1 MNTDSLTLLDM
12 RALQAALKIRSRTT
26 IYRMVAANRLP
37 KPCVI
42 NRRGL
47 RWRETEIAA
56 WVSGLSPS
64 D

>member
-1 MNTDSLTLLDM
+1 MNTDSLTLMNM
-12 RALQAALKIRSRTT
+12 RQVQAALQIRSRTT
-26 IYRMVAANRLP
+26 IYRMVAAKRLP
-37 KPCVI
+37 PPCVI

-56 WVSGLSPS
+56 WVSDLSPR